1 MWAASH
7 EHATHESRVCANAEQ
22 LMKLNSRYWSG
33 GGRSNSGGGG
43 VWREH
48 EIEGSLGEV
57 SSRDRVEAN
66 GGSGSRGAGNSEL
79 TAAAVQKGAE
89 RQCLKAQPL
98 LVERCKMQNAFEG

>member
-7 EHATHESRVCANAEQ
+7 EYATHESCVCADAEQ
-22 LMKLNSRYWSG
+22 LMKLNSRHWSG
-33 GGRSNSGGGG
+33 GGRGNSGGGG
-43 VWREH
+43 ARREH

-57 SSRDRVEAN
+57 SSRNRVEAKR
-66 GGSGSRGAGNSEL
+66 GSGGTGAGNSEL